1 MNAAGP
7 FRRIISRL
15 DQVGIPY
22 MLTGS
27 FASAYHGSPRATQD
41 IDLVIAPTL
50 DQLRALVSSLPPSE
64 YYVDE
69 SAALEALAQ
78 ASQFNVIDVQTGWKV
93 DFMCR
98 KARPFSVT
106 EFDRRIRA
114 DFDGLPLYIATAE
127 DVILSKLEWAKLG
140 ESERQLEDVSRLVL
154 VRGND
159 LDSAYLGHWIGVLG
173 VAREWDRARSM
184 RP

>member
-50 DQLRALVSSLPPSE
+50 DQLRALVSSLPPS
-64 YYVDE
+64 D
-69 SAALEALAQ
+69 
-78 ASQFNVIDVQTGWKV
+78 
-93 DFMCR
+93 
-98 KARPFSVT
+98 
-106 EFDRRIRA
+106 
-114 DFDGLPLYIATAE
+114 E

-140 ESERQLEDVSRLVL
+140 ESERQLEDVSRLVQ